1 MISPISLGCQVEA
14 AWTATIP
21 KDLFMLERGNG
32 RNPSQAYP
40 DYLGLDSSLPLEIK
54 TWNSELDSALFAAR
68 VATVTA
74 MRDGARRRWKEY
86 HTKGGWVLRCLPLR
100 MPKRKLG

>member
-40 DYLGLDSSLPLEIK
+40 DYLGLIPRCRWRSRPGTANWIPLYSLPV
-54 TWNSELDSALFAAR
+54 W
-68 VATVTA
+68 
-74 MRDGARRRWKEY
+74 
-86 HTKGGWVLRCLPLR
+86 LP
-100 MPKRKLG
+100 